1 MKPPR
6 REASITVDVATAAD
20 YPLSKSKFALFN
32 SGLVPLSTYRR
43 DGWAIQAVQ
52 AESVRIDIG
61 WGAEWMNWTSE
72 VAQLGP
78 DGPTYDFTEIN
89 ALADT
94 LIELGVRP
102 YLSYCYV
109 PGLYRPAGGDWRTFD
124 TDDAPWIEMVAT
136 FVKQARTSGTS
147 IGYHEVYNE
156 PDLRDERT
164 GEPVFYSGDLQD
176 YLDLYTACAPA
187 IRAAD
192 PVSPIGGPAL
202 ASVAANHHWI
212 PAFLDRVESHGLPL
226 DFFSFH
232 HYGTNSVQGATDRVF
247 EHLATRRA
255 ATSEVETHLNEYN
268 SFAVDYPRGGLQDGH
283 HMASALLKDFHDLL
297 ARPGLTR
304 IHWAQFLDSGN
315 DNYSGMLTIHGN
327 TKPVY
332 HAYQLYQH
340 MPTDRVSVEVDGSDI
355 YALASS
361 EPGRTEALIFSRAGH
376 PTALTVH
383 LPNLPAP
390 VHALEVLS
398 VDSDHVVPAA
408 QLITPHDERIC
419 FDLPP
424 GGFVMVRALTGPRS
438 TTAAPIGQTVR
449 TRYSYPD
456 RWTTA
461 WADVQEADH
470 SIRFGSASSPDT
482 VPTATLVVRSHP
494 AIIVLNRTVHRNGQD
509 TDDLATTVSVR
520 ISDGVYT
527 VQVNL
532 GTGTPAINRWPS
544 WVDSPPTH
552 TISEPDGTAR
562 VDLAALGLV
571 GAELTITAV
580 LHTADQ
586 GIFATLR
593 LEPA

>member
-6 REASITVDVATAAD
+6 REASITVDAATAAD

-32 SGLVPLSTYRR
+32 SGLVPHSTYRR

-72 VAQLGP
+72 VAQSGP

-89 ALADT
+89 AIAHS

-109 PGLYRPAGGDWRTFD
+109 PKIYRPEGGDWRTFD
-124 TDDAPWIEMVAT
+124 TDDAPWIKMVAA
-136 FVKQARTSGTS
+136 FVEQARTSGAS

-164 GEPVFYSGDLQD
+164 GEPVFYTGDLED
-176 YLDLYTACAPA
+176 YLNLYTVCAPA
-187 IRAAD
+187 IRSAD
-192 PVSPIGGPAL
+192 PVTPIGGPAL
-202 ASVAANHHWI
+202 ASIAANQHWI
-212 PAFLDRVESHGLPL
+212 PAFLDRVESQQLPL

-232 HYGTNSVQGATDRVF
+232 HYGTNSVHGAIDRVF
-247 EHLATRRA
+247 EHFATRS
-255 ATSEVETHLNEYN
+255 ATAEVETHLNEYN

-304 IHWAQFLDSGN
+304 VHWAQFLDSGN
-315 DNYSGMLTIHGN
+315 DNYSGMLTVHGN

-332 HAYQLYQH
+332 HAYQLYQQ
-340 MPTDRVSVEVDGSDI
+340 MPIDRVLVEVDGSDI

-376 PTALTVH
+376 PTAVTVH
-383 LPNLPAP
+383 LPKLPAA
-390 VHALEVLS
+390 VRALEVLS
-398 VDSDHVVPAA
+398 VDSDHLVPAVE
-408 QLITPHDERIC
+408 LIAPHDERIS
-419 FDLPP
+419 FNLPA
-424 GGFVMVRALTGPRS
+424 GGFAMVRAITGPSAS
-438 TTAAPIGQTVR
+438 TPARIGQTVR

-461 WADVQEADH
+461 WADIQETDN
-470 SIRFGSASSPDT
+470 SIRFGSATSPDS
-482 VPTATLVVRSHP
+482 VPTATLVVRNHP
-494 AIIVLNRTVHRNGQD
+494 TTIVLNVTVHRNSQD

-520 ISDGVYT
+520 ISDGIHI
-527 VQVNL
+527 VQVDL

-544 WVDSPPTH
+544 WIDSPPTH
-552 TISEPDGTAR
+552 TVSEPHRTACI
-562 VDLAALGLV
+562 DTGALGLV
-571 GAELTITAV
+571 GSELTITAV
-580 LHTADQ
+580 LHTAEK
-586 GIFATLR
+586 GIFATLG
-593 LEPA
+593 LQPA